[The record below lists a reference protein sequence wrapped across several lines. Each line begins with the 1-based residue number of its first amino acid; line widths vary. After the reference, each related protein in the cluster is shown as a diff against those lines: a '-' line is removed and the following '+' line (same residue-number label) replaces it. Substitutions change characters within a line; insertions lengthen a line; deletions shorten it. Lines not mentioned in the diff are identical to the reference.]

1 MERSRKQI
9 ENWKKQNMI
18 VCCFHDSLALF
29 DGGVRLSNGG
39 GVVVMQ
45 KRKEGWRKM
54 VTVSLK
60 EEGNST
66 TAEKEK
72 KVEFEC
78 KIPLIPL

>member
-18 VCCFHDSLALF
+18 VCGFHDSLALF
-29 DGGVRLSNGG
+29 VGGMRLSNGG
-39 GVVVMQ
+39 VVVVTQ

-54 VTVSLK
+54 VAVSLK

-66 TAEKEK
+66 TAEKRRRK
-72 KVEFEC
+72 
-78 KIPLIPL
+78 